1 MRLTLTLGP
10 IHLLEFEIVCLKLE
24 LPKPPHHLPLS
35 GHNSVAATAR
45 PLDGEKELERSYY
58 YHLAE
63 EEEETLQG
71 DASMGCGG
79 RHYQPQEISLARSV
93 CEKGR
98 REAKAMQVERGR
110 RLKRRDIMMS
120 YRID

>member
-1 MRLTLTLGP
+1 MRLTLTLEP

-24 LPKPPHHLPLS
+24 LTKPPHHLPLS

-63 EEEETLQG
+63 EEEETPQG
-71 DASMGCGG
+71 DASMGRGDGITSLISTRNLFGPLCLREGQERSEGSAG
-79 RHYQPQEISLARSV
+79 R
-93 CEKGR
+93 
-98 REAKAMQVERGR
+98 ERTSS
-110 RLKRRDIMMS
+110 KKT
-120 YRID
+120 